1 VAEVDACQSRS
12 SWELVFLV
20 TSNLNIFYISSLG
33 IASQAEQRRPYVVV
47 IAFTRDMF
55 PEMDFIPYARL
66 SIVCTISC
74 VRDAEH
80 LSAEMNVDA
89 SQVNLN
95 WIYLKLTLPT
105 HQGNTQATIQWRAAK
120 RMKRLGVFISG

>member
-1 VAEVDACQSRS
+1 VPIPI
-12 SWELVFLV
+12 FLG
-20 TSNLNIFYISSLG
+20 TCFFGNLKLEYLLHLEFGNC
-33 IASQAEQRRPYVVV
+33 IASRAEKTVNVVV